1 MSKIERVY
9 HPYWLW
15 EDAKMYHP
23 PMIGMIETG
32 ETKEERWQ
40 KAIDLLTNSERFYT
54 TAKDMMKAFPY
65 ACEHNLTNTTM
76 NRIAYIGQ
84 ASCFFLHG
92 LVEEEVRG
100 AWGYLTEEQRNEAN
114 ETARKT
120 LEEWENEYI
129 QSHA

>member
-1 MSKIERVY
+1 MAKIERVY

-15 EDAKMYHP
+15 EDKKMYRP
-23 PMIGMIETG
+23 PMFDMIDKG
-32 ETKEERWQ
+32 ETKEERLQ
-40 KAIDLLTNSERFYT
+40 KAIDLLTDSELFYK
-54 TAKDMMKAFPY
+54 TAKDMMKAYPY

-76 NRIAYIGQ
+76 NRITYIGQ

-92 LVEEEVRG
+92 LTEEEVRE

-114 ETARKT
+114 ETAGKT

-129 QSHA
+129 KDHA